1 MCYNTHVHKQG
12 GGETGMNKILKKLL
26 HVVRRVLV
34 FFLNPRLLLCFGLAW
49 MMTNG
54 WAYLFLAVGAVLSI
68 PWMAAIGG
76 AYAALLWLP
85 FTPEKI
91 ITIPL
96 AILLLR
102 LLFPRDKATLAVLE
116 AEYHALKT
124 ALVHLIHR
132 LRAKRTV
139 KRMRR
144 AIIIGCPGSG
154 KSTFARALHQKTG
167 LPLVHL
173 DRLYWRADRTTVS
186 REEFDCALDAAMQ
199 GERWLIDG
207 NYQRTMEKRLAA
219 ADTVFFL
226 DYPTEVCIEGI
237 ATRVGQPRSDM
248 PWVETE
254 ADGELLAHVQS
265 FAEEG
270 RTAILALLKKYP
282 KKRKI
287 TFHTRAGADEFLSAL
302 RDQTV

>member
-1 MCYNTHVHKQG
+1 MKRLLQ
-12 GGETGMNKILKKLL
+12 KLL
-26 HVVRRVLV
+26 HIVRRVLV

-49 MMTNG
+49 MITNG
-54 WAYLFLAVGAVLSI
+54 WAYLFLTLGAILGI
-68 PWMAAIGG
+68 PWMAAVGG

-102 LLFPRDKATLAVLE
+102 LLFPNDKATLAVLE
-116 AEYHALKT
+116 AEFHALKA
-124 ALVHLIHR
+124 ALVHLLHR

-154 KSTFARALHQKTG
+154 KSTFARALQKKTG

-173 DRLYWRADRTTVS
+173 DCLYWREDRTTVS
-186 REEFDCALDAAMQ
+186 REEFDRLLEEAMQ
-199 GERWLIDG
+199 GECWLIDG
-207 NYQRTMEKRLAA
+207 NYPRTMEKRLAA

-237 ATRVGQPRSDM
+237 RERAGQPRSDM
-248 PWVETE
+248 PWVEHAPDE
-254 ADGELLAHVQS
+254 ELLSLVQA
-265 FAEEG
+265 FPEEG
-270 RTAILALLKKYP
+270 RPAILALLKKYP
-282 KKRKI
+282 QKRRI
-287 TFHTRAGADEFLSAL
+287 TFHTRAGADEFLAVL
-302 RDQTV
+302 REREA